1 MMFYVIS
8 PYNRYLDK
16 SEETSIQN
24 NDVEKAA
31 FGTRMKKMV
40 SSIKIKLEFV
50 FNVPQ
55 IPLHLK
61 VVLWFLHLDQP
72 IVGAWQ

>member
-8 PYNRYLDK
+8 PYNGYLDK

-24 NDVEKAA
+24 NDVGKVA
-31 FGTRMKKMV
+31 FGTKKKKMV

-50 FNVPQ
+50 FHVPQ

-61 VVLWFLHLDQP
+61 IVLWFLHLDQP